1 MPNRDRPSTRGPLA
15 DVLIAPR
22 AGGSVAL
29 CLSKGVYLDLDG
41 SATEIVQLVQRDG
54 VDGAVMRLAE
64 RHGLS
69 PDTSRRHVQQ
79 VLTAFADATTPAS
92 RRARV
97 PSVGGSARVLGQWL
111 SFSAPLKVA
120 TAYVAGVVV
129 VVEALVRLR
138 PVDQAARWLRSPL
151 VTTDPGVLPPLERGL
166 LTDRELMLLGSLRWV
181 QRLWLWDETCLRR
194 ALAGGWLLR
203 RRRPGLCLGLPGS
216 GGALAH
222 AWLVVEGR
230 ALDALPDTVALLPL
244 DAATL
249 GRG

>member
-1 MPNRDRPSTRGPLA
+1 MPNRDRPGARSPLA

-29 CLSKGVYLDLDG
+29 FLSKGVYLDLDG
-41 SATEIVQLVQRDG
+41 SATEIVQLVQHEG
-54 VDGAVMRLAE
+54 IEGAVKKLAE

-97 PSVGGSARVLGQWL
+97 PSVAGAAKVTGQWL
-111 SFSAPLKVA
+111 SFPAPLKVA

-151 VTTDPGVLPPLERGL
+151 VTSDPGILPPLERGL
-166 LTDRELMLLGSLRWV
+166 LTERELLVLGSLRWV

-194 ALAGGWLLR
+194 ALATGWLLR
-203 RRRPGLCLGLPGS
+203 RHRPSLCLGLPGS
-216 GGALAH
+216 GDALAH

-230 ALDALPDTVALLPL
+230 AVDALPDTVALLPL
-244 DAATL
+244 EAATL
-249 GRG
+249 GRE